1 MNAKQLT
8 VGIIAGTLVS
18 MIVGYVIWDVLV
30 ADFFASNMGSATGV
44 MRDTQLVWA
53 VIVGTAAYTAL
64 IALALGT
71 QPGAPTIVG
80 GLKVGAIVG
89 FLVWFSVNFIYLGIM
104 NVNTLTIAVV
114 DPILEAIRAGVTGA
128 VIAAAATKL

>member
-1 MNAKQLT
+1 MNAKQLSVSIL
-8 VGIIAGTLVS
+8 VGTIVS

-64 IALALGT
+64 IALALGA
-71 QPGAPTIVG
+71 QSGEPTIAG
-80 GLKVGAIVG
+80 GLKIGAIVG

-104 NVNTLTIAVV
+104 NVNTLTIAIV
-114 DPILEAIRAGVTGA
+114 DPILEAIRAGITGA
-128 VIAAAATKL
+128 AIAAVAAKL